1 MFYLII
7 GSENLCINKD
17 YIIKPYSLE
26 KEKRYS
32 DDADSRFQLLEKERV
47 ALKLY
52 GIIQRV
58 DLKWLFMLARCR
70 LYLPAG
76 FSQHI
81 IKYKFVESYQGFSK
95 NGNGVK
101 QNNKLPFHI
110 LFSSPVYYN
119 NKLRIIAEFPDYAI
133 GENKEL
139 FSIKENRMINFG
151 VYADNSYRYA
161 RMFSGY
167 FMEIQNKAL
176 HILAAITWI
185 PNDDYIA
192 RPIVNHKDGD
202 KRNWTV
208 SNLEWNNHSEN
219 LIHAYSNGL
228 RTDNRPIKMYDKIAK
243 KTTIFTSVTE
253 AFKSFGAKPRQN
265 LESLFKER
273 NGYYIARNR
282 YEIRY
287 LSDKN
292 DFILKTVSVNKA
304 IKNSGIIT
312 NRLYQA
318 INIDTKEEIIGGN
331 TAIQKA
337 LNISESAVTAIA
349 RKKTFYNNWII
360 RYYSDMPLDLSE
372 YSLVANK
379 QVYVVGT
386 NLETKE
392 KITFKSLRE
401 AGRISKYDPITI
413 KRSIKNCMSLRDWH
427 FEYLKKE

>member
-7 GSENLCINKD
+7 GSENLCINSD
-17 YIIKPYSLE
+17 YTIKPYSLE
-26 KEKRYS
+26 KEKKYS
-32 DDADSRFQLLEKERV
+32 DSSSSRFQLLEKDRV

-52 GIIQRV
+52 GLIQRV

-70 LYLPAG
+70 LYLPSG
-76 FSQHI
+76 LGQHI
-81 IKYKFVESYQGFSK
+81 TKYRFTESYQGFSK
-95 NGNGVK
+95 NGSGVK

-110 LFSSPVYYN
+110 IFSSPVYYN

-139 FSIKENRMINFG
+139 FSIKENRFINFG
-151 VYADNSYRYA
+151 VYNDNSYRYV

-167 FMEIQNKAL
+167 FMDTQNKAL

-185 PNDDYIA
+185 PNNDYVA

-228 RTDNRPIKMYDKIAK
+228 RTDNRPIKMYDKITK
-243 KTTIFTSVTE
+243 KVTIFASVTE
-253 AFKSFGAKPRQN
+253 AFKSFGAKPRPN

-273 NGYYIARNR
+273 NGYYIAKNR

-287 LSDKN
+287 SSDTN
-292 DFILKTVSVNKA
+292 AFILMSTSVNKA
-304 IKNSGIIT
+304 IKNSGIIK

-318 INIDTKEEIIGGN
+318 INTKTKEEVIGGN

-337 LNISESAVTAIA
+337 LNISESAVTAIT
-349 RKKTFYNNWII
+349 RKKTFYNEWII
-360 RYYSDMPLDLSE
+360 RDYSNLPVDLSE
-372 YSLVANK
+372 YSEVANK
-379 QVYVVGT
+379 QVFVVGT

-392 KITFKSLRE
+392 KTTFKSLRE
-401 AGRISKYDPITI
+401 AGRTSKYDPITI
-413 KRSIKNCMSLRDWH
+413 KRSIKNCISLKDWH
-427 FEYLKKE
+427 FEYLEK